1 MAKNTVCQPVLD
13 KSGGLVDIATKYFPL
28 ATKKCSLL
36 AYTGW
41 PMQIET
47 NFRMIYF
54 TDRKV

>member
-47 NFRMIYF
+47 NFRMI
-54 TDRKV
+54 